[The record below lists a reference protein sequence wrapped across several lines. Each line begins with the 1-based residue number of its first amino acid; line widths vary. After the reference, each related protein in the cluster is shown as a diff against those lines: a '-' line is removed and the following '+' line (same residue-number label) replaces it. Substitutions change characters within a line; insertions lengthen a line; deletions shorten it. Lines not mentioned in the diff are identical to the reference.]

1 MENKTVPLTPRT
13 SVAELLANQPQVI
26 PIFLRHGM
34 ACVGCS
40 MAAFE
45 TLEDAARIYGVKFE
59 AFFKEITRA
68 IDK

>member
-1 MENKTVPLTPRT
+1 MDDKPIQLTPRT
-13 SVAELLANQPQVI
+13 SVADLLEKRPQAI

-45 TLEDAARIYGVKFE
+45 TLEDAARIYGINFD
-59 AFFKEITRA
+59 AFYREITGGLE
-68 IDK
+68 